1 MSRRKILALIS
12 ISLFIALSS
21 ILLRHLSLTSSP
33 LSFPFQTKSKA
44 KMSSEAKIA
53 IIVGSG
59 LAGLSAAST
68 LVAKGIHVTLLERS
82 PKPGGNSIKASS
94 GINGAPTKFQPGPPF
109 SDLFFY
115 SDTITSSGV
124 VFSSSS
130 GEERRRREKLVGK
143 LVNESSGCIDW
154 LVKKGVDL
162 SCVAQLGGHSFPRT
176 HRGAGKTPPGFSIV
190 SSLVKELKASPLFTI
205 QTGCIVTRVF
215 KEGRKVNRVEF
226 VCEDGEKKELRGPV
240 IVATGGFAGDADGL
254 LATYRPDL
262 ARYPSTNDARP
273 GSQPLLTEIG
283 AQLLDMAE
291 VQVHPTAFVD
301 PKDSLSPVKFLAA
314 ELLRGEGGLLLSDK
328 GRRFVNEM
336 QTRKVV
342 TDAITALPLGEETPK
357 QWDVQLVLDE
367 GVYKN
372 ASSHIDFYIFK
383 GLMHKCTLS
392 ELGEEALRTVKQYS
406 LASAGEEEDKLG
418 RTYFGHW
425 ELKPDEVSGGSVVY
439 VGGVTPAVHF
449 TMGGVVINEKSE
461 VLDESGAK
469 IEGVWAAGEV
479 VGGMHGGNRLG
490 GSSLLECCVFG
501 RIAGSEVVRYLD
513 Q

>member
-1 MSRRKILALIS
+1 MSGEPK
-12 ISLFIALSS
+12 
-21 ILLRHLSLTSSP
+21 T
-33 LSFPFQTKSKA
+33 
-44 KMSSEAKIA
+44 A

-68 LVAKGIHVTLLERS
+68 LVANSIPVTLLERS

-115 SDTITSSGV
+115 SDTIASSGA

-130 GEERRRREKLVGK
+130 GHERNLRERLTGK
-143 LVNESSGCIDW
+143 LVNDSSGCVDW

-162 SCVAQLGGHSFPRT
+162 SVVAQLGGHSFPRT

-190 SSLVKELKASPLFTI
+190 STLLSELKASPLFSL
-205 QTGCIVTRVF
+205 QTGCVVTKVL
-215 KEGRKVNRVEF
+215 KLEGKVDGVEYIDA
-226 VCEDGEKKELRGPV
+226 DGEKKEIKGPV
-240 IVATGGFAGDADGL
+240 IFATGGFAGDANGL
-254 LATYRPDL
+254 LATYRSDL
-262 ARYPSTNDARP
+262 AGFPSTNDARP

-283 AQLLDMAE
+283 AQLLDMQE

-301 PKDSLSPVKFLAA
+301 AKDLRNPVKFLAA
-314 ELLRGEGGLLLSDK
+314 ELLRGEGGLLLHEEK
-328 GRRFVNEM
+328 RFVNEM

-342 TDAITALPLGEETPK
+342 TDAITSLPIAEDSPK

-383 GLMHKCTLS
+383 GLMRKSTIS
-392 ELGEEALRTVKQYS
+392 ELGEKAVNTIKTYSFAAVGEVK
-406 LASAGEEEDKLG
+406 DKFE

-425 ELKPDEVSGGSVVY
+425 ELKPDEVSGESVVY
-439 VGGVTPAVHF
+439 VGRVTPAVHF
-449 TMGGVVINEKSE
+449 TMGGVVINELAE
-461 VLDESGAK
+461 VLDAHGEK

-479 VGGMHGGNRLG
+479 AGGVHGGNRLG

-501 RIAGSEVVRYLD
+501 RVAGGEVLKSLK
-513 Q
+513 

>member
-1 MSRRKILALIS
+1 
-12 ISLFIALSS
+12 
-21 ILLRHLSLTSSP
+21 
-33 LSFPFQTKSKA
+33 
-44 KMSSEAKIA
+44 MSSEAKIA

-68 LVAKGIHVTLLERS
+68 LVAKEIHVTLLERS

-124 VFSSSS
+124 AFSSSS
-130 GEERRRREKLVGK
+130 GEDRRREKLVGK

-162 SCVAQLGGHSFPRT
+162 RLVAQLGGHSFPRT

-190 SSLVKELKASPLFTI
+190 STLVKELKTSPLFTI
-205 QTGCIVTRVF
+205 QTGCVVTRIL
-215 KEGRKVNRVEF
+215 KEGGKVDRVEF

-240 IVATGGFAGDADGL
+240 IVATGGFAGDANGL

-262 ARYPSTNDARP
+262 AGYPSTNDARP

-301 PKDSLSPVKFLAA
+301 PKDLLSPVKFLAA

-342 TDAITALPLGEETPK
+342 TDAVTALPLGEETPK

-372 ASSHIDFYIFK
+372 ASSHMDFYIFK
-383 GLMHKCTLS
+383 GLMHKCALS
-392 ELGEEALRTVKQYS
+392 ELGEEALRTVKQYC

-439 VGGVTPAVHF
+439 VGRVTPAVHF

-461 VLDESGAK
+461 VLDASGEK

-479 VGGMHGGNRLG
+479 AGGVHGGNRLG
-490 GSSLLECCVFG
+490 GSSLLECYVFG

-513 Q
+513 L